1 MNIRVFET
9 KYIASVYA
17 AAIVETVIDAADCP
31 VLGLATGSTPVSL
44 YQELIRFHEQGLS
57 FAEVTTV
64 NLDEYVGLSPDHP
77 QSYSFFMKDKLF
89 HHIDIKAEQTFL
101 PRGDATDLDEECKRY
116 DSILRANLIDLQ
128 VLGIGANGHIGF
140 NEPDSMLKTSTHVVE
155 LAPETIAANSR
166 FFADKKSVPTRA
178 ITMGVQSI
186 LDAKQVILL
195 AFGFEKA
202 RAVLSA
208 VKGDVTSSIP
218 ASILHLHHNVTFVL
232 DVEAA
237 SLLG

>member
-17 AAIVETVIDAADCP
+17 AAIVETVIRSSDCP
-31 VLGLATGSTPVSL
+31 VLGLATGSTPIPL
-44 YQELIRFHEQGLS
+44 YQELIKFYEQGLS
-57 FAEVTTV
+57 LAHVTTV
-64 NLDEYVGLSPDHP
+64 NLDEYVGLPPDHS
-77 QSYSFFMKDKLF
+77 QSYSFFMKEQLF
-89 HHIDIKAEQTFL
+89 RHIDIPTEQTFL
-101 PRGDATDLDEECKRY
+101 PRGDASDLDQECKRY
-116 DSILRANLIDLQ
+116 DRILRANPIALQ

-140 NEPDSMLKTSTHVVE
+140 NEPDSMLKTGTHVVE

-166 FFADKKSVPTRA
+166 FFADKKGVPTRA

-186 LDAKQVILL
+186 LDAKQVVLL
-195 AFGFEKA
+195 AFGHEKA

-208 VKGDVTSSIP
+208 VKGDVTTSIP

-232 DVEAA
+232 DREAA
-237 SLLG
+237 SLL